1 MSENSNNAAP
11 AAPASAQS
19 AESANNS
26 NLEASNES
34 SLIVAE
40 GSEHESVEAINADT
54 SLSKE
59 EKKEAKK
66 RLKQLE
72 IKYNGKTEKVDLPF
86 EIDEEHADYMRTKLQ
101 KEKLATQKAQ
111 EFAALEKDI
120 LNFFQELKK
129 DPRKALSNPTYGVD
143 LKKIAAEMIEEEL
156 ANAQKTPEQLE
167 LEQLK
172 REKAERDEELK
183 RQKEEYEAYQKQQE
197 IEKIANQWD
206 MEMSKAMDTYKIPHE
221 PYSVKLMAE
230 YMAAEIKKGFAP
242 DMNVIA
248 KKVEGELSG
257 GYKKILSK
265 MSIEDKIKFLGEDI
279 FEEARKHRVAQM
291 KKSPVAPKSA
301 AKDVAKKEEKK
312 EEPVKRMTYKDFL
325 GI

>member
-1 MSENSNNAAP
+1 MSENSNNGASSSAP
-11 AAPASAQS
+11 V
-19 AESANNS
+19 ESAPS
-26 NLEASNES
+26 SGDQNLASDQNLVVS
-34 SLIVAE
+34 E
-40 GSEHESVEAINADT
+40 GSEHESVEAIDADV

-86 EIDEEHADYMRTKLQ
+86 EIDEEHAEYMRTKLQ

-111 EFAALEKDI
+111 EYAALERDI
-120 LNFFQELKK
+120 MAFFQELKK
-129 DPRKALSNPTYGVD
+129 DPRKALSNPAYGVD
-143 LKKIAAEMIEEEL
+143 LKKIAADMIEEEL

-206 MEMSKAMDTYKIPHE
+206 KEMAKALETYKIPSE
-221 PYSVKLMAE
+221 PYAVKKMAE

-242 DMNVIA
+242 DMQNIA
-248 KKVEGELSG
+248 QKVEAELSG
-257 GYKKILSK
+257 DYKKILAK
-265 MSIEDKIKFLGEDI
+265 MSIEEKIKFLGEDI
-279 FEEARKHRVAQM
+279 FEEARKHRVSQI
-291 KKSPVAPKSA
+291 KKSPVAPKAA

-312 EEPVKRMTYKDFL
+312 AEPAKKTNYKDFF